1 MRKRRGKQASCC
13 QEKDLDCKCV
23 QKANGLKPL
32 NDKEGRKDMK
42 KRHDAASISVSCN
55 KKRMFCVTLTVMEI
69 GTTKERRNFNEQT
82 RWRQK

>member
-55 KKRMFCVTLTVMEI
+55 KKSVLCHSDRD
-69 GTTKERRNFNEQT
+69 GNRNYKGEE
-82 RWRQK
+82 KL